1 MTRPHLRPCPGCSRH
16 LRVSDTAC
24 IFCGI
29 SLGASFRASPLPAS
43 PSVRL
48 SRAALVAFGTGT
60 LSLAAACGGAIAGSA
75 GPAADAGRDTGATS
89 VPDSGDE
96 DSGTII
102 APYGAPPYGG
112 FPTPDGGFP
121 TPDAGEADSGEADS
135 GNNEPPK
142 DAASDSTGVAPPYGG
157 VPMP

>member
-1 MTRPHLRPCPGCSRH
+1 M
-16 LRVSDTAC
+16 SDTAC
-24 IFCGI
+24 LFCGV
-29 SLGASFRASPLPAS
+29 SLGASFRAAPVPAS

-75 GPAADAGRDTGATS
+75 GPAADAGRDTGATA
-89 VPDSGDE
+89 VPDSGEE

-112 FPTPDGGFP
+112 FPTPD
-121 TPDAGEADSGEADS
+121 AGEADGGQADSGQADS
-135 GNNEPPK
+135 GNNEPPA
-142 DAASDSTGVAPPYGG
+142 DAAIDSPGISPPYGG